1 MFYFL
6 RQAKQLSLAQEDG
19 NNRAVNS
26 GTPYETED
34 EVSWDMRTLPEVLA
48 WSCFHDYLLSPA
60 VPVTG

>member
-19 NNRAVNS
+19 SNRAVKS

-34 EVSWDMRTLPEVLA
+34 EVSWGLRTLPKVLA
-48 WSCFHDYLLSPA
+48 WPCFCDYLLSPA
-60 VPVTG
+60 VPVTR